1 VFYYGE
7 YWLQLAGKKK
17 KKKKEKHKLPALIE
31 FFSAEGF

>member
-1 VFYYGE
+1 MENIGYSWQE
-7 YWLQLAGKKK
+7 KKK